1 MKNAEWLNEK
11 LTNFKQ
17 HIKSNLSPQEEWTP
31 EIRKNVEY
39 VMDMSL
45 DDWLQF
51 ASKHLMRF
59 RANPSE
65 ATDEI
70 CELYGLQDADTE
82 VKNKITRYVEL
93 FIEVLS

>member
-1 MKNAEWLNEK
+1 MKNADWLNEK
-11 LTNFKQ
+11 LSNFKE
-17 HIKSNLSPQEEWTP
+17 HIKSNLSPKEEWTP
-31 EIRKNVEY
+31 EIHKNVEY

-51 ASKHLMRF
+51 SSKHLMRF
-59 RANPSE
+59 RANPCE

-70 CELYGLQDADTE
+70 CSLYGLETADSE
-82 VKNKITRYVEL
+82 VKYKITRYVEL